1 MKVRFTAEII
11 DDNGNVI
18 GTRVCEEDGIPSAED
33 FDLSTR
39 EGFLRDF
46 DALEKTVLKARNQIG
61 ENIAEEI
68 LNVASKKNGVNPK
81 MKEWRR

>member
-18 GTRVCEEDGIPSAED
+18 GTCACGEEGIPSAEV

-61 ENIAEEI
+61 EKIAKEVLNI
-68 LNVASKKNGVNPK
+68 ASKKTA
-81 MKEWRR
+81 